1 MPDQNLQQ
9 LLRQTAYVERAQIA
23 LGGAGNPLSPQF
35 VRETEPRAVLV
46 QPLRGELAATLMGKL
61 PAATH
66 VGYMAAPAAVAP
78 ADVLVVVAPE
88 AEARYEILAVEDE
101 GGQGHHLRLI
111 LKRIDE

>member
-1 MPDQNLQQ
+1 MPDQNLQR
-9 LLRQTAYVERAQIA
+9 LLRQTAYIERAQIA

-35 VRETEPRAVLV
+35 VRATEPCAVLV
-46 QPLRGELAATLMGKL
+46 QPLRGDLAATLMGKL

-78 ADVLVVVAPE
+78 ADVLVIVAPE
-88 AEARYEILAVEDE
+88 AEERYEILTVEDE

-111 LKRIDE
+111 LRRMD